1 MSEHRGAEHRNWSPL
16 PTAHYLFGLPYIRNC
31 TVALEGSVAYN
42 PAMQTAEY
50 WHSDDGARAQ
60 CDLCPHRC
68 VTGEGQVGRCR
79 VRGVRGGQLRALGY
93 GALASA
99 QMDPIEKKPLYHFYP
114 GRPIFS
120 VGGWGCNLS
129 CAFCQNWT
137 LSQSD
142 PAEGRRYTPNE
153 LVDAAAD
160 SIGIAYTYNE
170 PCVGF
175 EFVRDAAT
183 LAQERGLKNVL
194 VTNGHLNPEPAAELL
209 PLVSALNIDIKS
221 MEASFYRDRCG
232 GSLDAV
238 LAFAEQAHAAGCHV
252 ELTQLVI
259 PTLNDG
265 DDQFRRLVEWVA
277 TRLGTSVPLH
287 LSAYRP
293 MYKMDIPATPTHT
306 LERAWQIGTETLDYV
321 YLGNVSSRVGANTEC
336 PDCASV
342 LITRSG
348 FQARIV
354 GIRDGCCAHCGR
366 VADVVTS

>member
-1 MSEHRGAEHRNWSPL
+1 MALRGSL
-16 PTAHYLFGLPYIRNC
+16 
-31 TVALEGSVAYN
+31 AYN
-42 PAMQTAEY
+42 EAMQTAEY
-50 WHSDDGARAQ
+50 WHSDHKARAQ

-68 VTGEGQVGRCR
+68 VIREGQAGRCR
-79 VRGVRGGQLRALGY
+79 VRGVREGELRALSY
-93 GALASA
+93 GAVASA

-129 CAFCQNWT
+129 CSFCQNWT
-137 LSQSD
+137 LSQAD
-142 PAEGRRYTPNE
+142 PAAGRRYTPAE

-170 PCVGF
+170 PCIAF

-183 LAQERGLKNVL
+183 LARERGLQNVL

-209 PLVSALNIDIKS
+209 PLVDALNIDIKS
-221 MEASFYRDRCG
+221 MDAAFYRDHCG
-232 GSLDAV
+232 GDRDAV

-265 DDQFRRLVEWVA
+265 ADQFRRLVEWVG
-277 TRLGTSVPLH
+277 TRLDVAVPLH

-293 MYKMDIPATPTHT
+293 MYKMDIPATPTRT
-306 LERAWQIGTETLDYV
+306 LERAWQLCAQTLDYV
-321 YLGNVSSRVGANTEC
+321 YLGNVSSRMGTNTEC
-336 PDCASV
+336 PGCEAV
-342 LITRSG
+342 LIKRSG
-348 FQARIV
+348 FQARVV
-354 GIRDGCCAHCGR
+354 GIRDGCCSHCGR
-366 VADVVTS
+366 VADVVSS